1 MTRDPYEPERARQ
14 LRVLLLLVLGVAVFL
29 LGWAAMILAGNG
41 STENAL
47 RVLIVPGLLLG
58 LLAAG
63 ALRALAADRGTARV
77 WVAAAGAVTL
87 VVALLLSRTFAGLL
101 IAVIGVPLLL
111 IGVLPGRDEGPQRPG
126 G

>member
-1 MTRDPYEPERARQ
+1 MTRGPYEPERVRQ
-14 LRVLLLLVLGVAVFL
+14 LRILLLLVLGVAVFL
-29 LGWAAMILAGNG
+29 LGWAGMILAGNG

-77 WVAAAGAVTL
+77 WVAASGAVTL

>member
-1 MTRDPYEPERARQ
+1 VTRGPYEPERARQ
-14 LRVLLLLVLGVAVFL
+14 LRILLLLVLGVAVFL
-29 LGWAAMILAGNG
+29 LGWAGMILAGHG
-41 STENAL
+41 STANAL
-47 RVLIVPGLLLG
+47 RVLVVPGLLLA

-63 ALRALAADRGTARV
+63 ALRALAADGGTARV
-77 WVAAAGAVTL
+77 WVAAAGAVTV